1 LREKGKGKMQL
12 FPRNFLWAGIFLGLL
27 WGAMGGVAGGQEK
40 EMFELKSFQWENRIL
55 LIFAPS
61 AEDPVCRSL
70 AAELNAQIAG
80 VRERDLL
87 IGEFFEAGANRFAG
101 ASLAPESAEALRRQ
115 FSVRK
120 GTPTVI
126 LIGKDGEVKLRREGS
141 VQAAEIFALI
151 DSMPMRQKEMGGRK

>member
-1 LREKGKGKMQL
+1 MQVLLRT
-12 FPRNFLWAGIFLGLL
+12 FLWAGIFMGFL
-27 WGAMGGVAGGQEK
+27 WVAAAGIAAGQDK
-40 EMFELKSFQWENRIL
+40 KVFELKYFQWKNRIL

-61 AEDPVCRSL
+61 AEDPVCRLL

-87 IGEFFEAGANRFAG
+87 IGEFFEAGPNRFAG

-115 FSVRK
+115 FAVRK
-120 GTPTVI
+120 GAPTVI

-151 DSMPMRQKEMGGRK
+151 DSMPMRQKEMGNRK

>member
-1 LREKGKGKMQL
+1 MLM
-12 FPRNFLWAGIFLGLL
+12 GLL

-40 EMFELKSFQWENRIL
+40 EMFELKSFQWKNRIL
-55 LIFAPS
+55 LIFALS

-87 IGEFFEAGANRFAG
+87 IGKFFEAGANRFAG
-101 ASLAPESAEALRRQ
+101 APLTPQSAEAFRRE
-115 FSVRK
+115 FAVRK
-120 GTPTVI
+120 GTSTVI
-126 LIGKDGEVKLRREGS
+126 LVGKDGEVKLRREGP

-151 DSMPMRQKEMGGRK
+151 DSMPMRQKEIRERK